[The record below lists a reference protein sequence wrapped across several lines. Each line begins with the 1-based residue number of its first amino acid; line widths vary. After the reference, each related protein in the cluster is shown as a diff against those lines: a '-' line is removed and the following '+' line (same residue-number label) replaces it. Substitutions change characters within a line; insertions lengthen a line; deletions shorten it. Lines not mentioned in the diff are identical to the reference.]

1 MTAEARPADLKFEIG
16 HVLFIDIVGYSKLR
30 IDEQKEWLRRLTDIV
45 LATTQVREATNEQLV
60 RLPTGDGMALVFR
73 NSPEE
78 PIQCAL
84 EIAKEVQK
92 DSGEREKPQLKLRM
106 GVHSGPVSE
115 VIDLNQRTNVAGAGI
130 NMAQRVMDCGDAG
143 HVLLSKH
150 VADDLE
156 HYPRWQPYLHSLGEC
171 EVKHGVR
178 LGVVNLYRDGIGNS
192 QLPNK
197 LRILRQRRA
206 RRRWIA
212 IAGALLFISGIIA
225 AFVIASKKSATS
237 TIPGKSIAVL
247 PFLNMSADKNDEYLS
262 DGMTEELL
270 NVLAKVKGLR
280 VPGRSSS
287 FAFKGN
293 NAEDIF
299 RQVGEKLHVN
309 TILEG
314 SVRKVGDKLRIT
326 AQLINVADGYHLW
339 SDTYDRDMK
348 DILGVE
354 GEVAQNVVDALKI
367 KLGVDEARALAK
379 KATQNPEAYRLYLLG
394 RYHNAKYTQA
404 DASEAVHYFEQAL
417 RLDPDFALAY
427 CGLADNYG
435 VKGGNA
441 MPSREAWAK
450 MGTLVQKALELDPDL
465 AQAHLALG
473 VARIGT
479 FDWVG
484 AKNELNRALELNPNL
499 SDAYDASALLLTIF
513 GHFDEAI
520 TKEKK
525 ALELDPLNSFF
536 NQGWYLYWARRYDEA
551 IVQLRS
557 NMELFPTDPFCHFAL
572 GLCLLKKGNAA
583 EARTELEK
591 AMKMDD
597 LPWYIGWL
605 GYAYAVSGD
614 RAKAEEVLR
623 HLDELSK
630 IRYVTPNAR
639 VPVYLGLGD
648 KEKVLEGLEKSYQ
661 DQDGVCWQ
669 LKLDQV
675 YDPVRNEPRFQ
686 VLLKKVGLDK

>member
-1 MTAEARPADLKFEIG
+1 
-16 HVLFIDIVGYSKLR
+16 
-30 IDEQKEWLRRLTDIV
+30 
-45 LATTQVREATNEQLV
+45 
-60 RLPTGDGMALVFR
+60 
-73 NSPEE
+73 
-78 PIQCAL
+78 
-84 EIAKEVQK
+84 
-92 DSGEREKPQLKLRM
+92 
-106 GVHSGPVSE
+106 
-115 VIDLNQRTNVAGAGI
+115 
-130 NMAQRVMDCGDAG
+130 
-143 HVLLSKH
+143 
-150 VADDLE
+150 
-156 HYPRWQPYLHSLGEC
+156 
-171 EVKHGVR
+171 
-178 LGVVNLYRDGIGNS
+178 
-192 QLPNK
+192 
-197 LRILRQRRA
+197 
-206 RRRWIA
+206 
-212 IAGALLFISGIIA
+212 
-225 AFVIASKKSATS
+225 
-237 TIPGKSIAVL
+237 
-247 PFLNMSADKNDEYLS
+247 
-262 DGMTEELL
+262 
-270 NVLAKVKGLR
+270 
-280 VPGRSSS
+280 
-287 FAFKGN
+287 
-293 NAEDIF
+293 
-299 RQVGEKLHVN
+299 
-309 TILEG
+309 
-314 SVRKVGDKLRIT
+314 
-326 AQLINVADGYHLW
+326 
-339 SDTYDRDMK
+339 MK

-394 RYHNAKYTQA
+394 RYHNAKDTQA

-417 RLDPDFALAY
+417 RLDPDCALAY

-669 LKLDQV
+669 LKLDQL
-675 YDPVRNEPRFQ
+675 YDPLRNEPRFQ